1 MPGVIETALESCK
14 TRLVELEAQIKPLRT
29 ERDQLNEAIGKLQAL
44 TPAPSATNGTA
55 PTSTRRPARRERSR
69 PRAPKGQ
76 NRRLILTAIKDEA
89 KTAGQIANETGIRR
103 PIAATTLTKLVK
115 DGLAVKAQRGYRA
128 AETLLWRNHR

>member
-14 TRLVELEAQIKPLRT
+14 ARLVELEAQIKPLSA
-29 ERDQLNEAIGKLQAL
+29 ERDRLNAAIEKLQVL
-44 TPAPSATNGTA
+44 TPGPSATNGSA
-55 PTSTRRPARRERSR
+55 PARARRARRRSSR

-76 NRRLILTAIKDEA
+76 NRRLILAAIKEEA

-103 PIAATTLTKLVK
+103 PIAASTLTKLVN

-128 AETLLWRNHR
+128 ADTLLWRNRH